1 MTIGMTARKIAVSIP
16 QRTLARAQRAV
27 RRGRAPSMSAYVTA
41 AVEERV
47 KLDEL
52 AQMLDEMLAETGGP
66 LTAAERR
73 AADEALFGPGHRKK
87 KSA

>member
-1 MTIGMTARKIAVSIP
+1 MIPGMTVRKIAVSIP
-16 QRTLARAQRAV
+16 GRTLARARRAV
-27 RRGRAPSMSAYVTA
+27 RRGRAASMSAYVTA

-52 AQMLDEMLAETGGP
+52 AQMLDEMLDETGGP

-73 AADEALFGPGHRKK
+73 AADAALIGAEGRKK

>member
-1 MTIGMTARKIAVSIP
+1 
-16 QRTLARAQRAV
+16 
-27 RRGRAPSMSAYVTA
+27 MSAYVTA

-52 AQMLDEMLAETGGP
+52 AQMLDDMLAETGGP
-66 LTAAERR
+66 LSAAERR
-73 AADEALFGPGHRKK
+73 AADEALLGPRKK